1 MKEKPLRD
9 RSRPGHG
16 RAPPPPITV
25 EILKRAAYIKDMAKA
40 PTTRKDSKV
49 PSSGAS
55 SDAEIAAFLNK
66 VRATTP
72 SRDKTDK
79 RGRLIFGMDA
89 TASREPTW
97 DRACQIQGEMFAATG
112 ELGGLDVQ
120 LVFFRGFGEC
130 KASKWASDAKAMA
143 RLMTSVMCRAGRTQI
158 GRVLSHARGESE
170 KHKVGALVYVGDCFE
185 EDIDKVCHTAGEL
198 GLLGVPAF
206 MFHEGGDPLAARAF
220 KEIARLTG
228 GAYCP
233 FDAGSA
239 GQLRELLSAVAVYAA
254 GGRAA
259 MLEHG
264 RKTGGLALQ
273 LTHQISGR

>member
-1 MKEKPLRD
+1 M
-9 RSRPGHG
+9 
-16 RAPPPPITV
+16 AV
-25 EILKRAAYIKDMAKA
+25 EILKKAAYINSMAKTPTTRSDSKA
-40 PTTRKDSKV
+40 PTSDT
-49 PSSGAS
+49 S
-55 SDAEIAAFLNK
+55 SDADIAAFLNK
-66 VRATTP
+66 VRAAAPNRSGAGT
-72 SRDKTDK
+72 
-79 RGRLIFGMDA
+79 RGRLIFAMDA

-97 DRACQIQGEMFAATG
+97 DQACQIQGEMFAATG
-112 ELGGLDVQ
+112 EMGGLDVQ

-239 GQLRELLSAVAVYAA
+239 RQLRELLSAVAVYAA

-259 MLEHG
+259 LLEHG

>member
-1 MKEKPLRD
+1 MGK
-9 RSRPGHG
+9 
-16 RAPPPPITV
+16 T
-25 EILKRAAYIKDMAKA
+25 
-40 PTTRKDSKV
+40 PTHRTGNT
-49 PSSGAS
+49 PTASGQS

-66 VRATTP
+66 VKAAPSSSRAP
-72 SRDKTDK
+72 GQ

-97 DRACQIQGEMFAATG
+97 DRACQIQGEMFHATG

-130 KASKWASDAKAMA
+130 KASKWASDAKALA
-143 RLMTSVMCRAGRTQI
+143 RLMTSVMCRAGRTQV
-158 GRVLSHARGESE
+158 GRILNHAKAEAERN
-170 KHKVGALVYVGDCFE
+170 KVGALVYVGDCFE

-198 GLLGVPAF
+198 GLLGVPTF
-206 MFHEGGDPLAARAF
+206 MFHEGGDPFASRAF

-233 FDAGSA
+233 FDTGSA

-254 GGRAA
+254 GGRTA

-264 RKTGGLALQ
+264 KRTGGLALQ
-273 LTHQISGR
+273 LTNQMSNR